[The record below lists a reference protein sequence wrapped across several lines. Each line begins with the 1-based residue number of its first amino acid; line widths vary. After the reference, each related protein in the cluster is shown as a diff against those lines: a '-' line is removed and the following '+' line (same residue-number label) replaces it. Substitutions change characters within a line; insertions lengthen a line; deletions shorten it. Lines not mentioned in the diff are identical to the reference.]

1 MFRKIALSA
10 LMATI
15 LTATPAEAKV
25 NIGKSDITL
34 QSNLMT
40 PEALWAMGRIGG
52 VAASPDGSKI
62 AYTVSYYSVKENAS
76 HTVIYVMNAD
86 GTDNRQLTT
95 SADSE
100 SEPAWLQTANGSVLA
115 FMTNGQI
122 WTMNAYGS
130 NRKQLTKVMT
140 SRASS
145 SLLMASR

>member
-1 MFRKIALSA
+1 MIKTLAISA

-122 WTMNAYGS
+122 
-130 NRKQLTKVMT
+130 
-140 SRASS
+140 
-145 SLLMASR
+145 